1 MTAFYGKSSTVLSPQ
16 SYYEE
21 TVYFLPLRSHSV
33 NPLLWGGLNL
43 LPNFLKRE
51 GGGVTGSQIVKGG
64 YRERG
69 MNFSR
74 GSQFLPKK

>member
-21 TVYFLPLRSHSV
+21 TVYFLPLRPHSV
-33 NPLLWGGLNL
+33 NPLLWGLNL

-51 GGGVTGSQIVKGG
+51 GGGGG
-64 YRERG
+64 DRNSNCQWGVQGKRDELFQG
-69 MNFSR
+69 ISVFT
-74 GSQFLPKK
+74 